1 VSLAAGARVD
11 GLNTV
16 VRLPPSGAGPWPASL
31 FRTPYGVD
39 FEMVDVNLG
48 RNPATVAVVTQDV
61 RGRGG
66 SSGVFDFGLS
76 DGADGAAAVA
86 WAAAQPW
93 CDGTVGMHGISYAG
107 MTQLRAARSRP
118 AGLRAIAPA
127 RCPAWWRPLTMHEG
141 GALCLSLA
149 AHWMPRQA
157 AEAPDTHDAARG
169 ALYALALEFEQVVR
183 VGADGLP
190 CLDVAAA
197 RAHHA
202 LSRLPLI
209 DRAEYAAAPL
219 FGRAWQELFTAPF
232 THTWLSDP
240 GPPAQDAFDVPVL
253 IVGGWYDLWA
263 QDQVSMFAALQRGGA
278 AGGAQHRLVMAP
290 TSHAPAPAGLTALA
304 PNAGRYD
311 DALLVEWT
319 QSWLAGD
326 GGIARDLAP
335 VTYYV
340 VGADRWDEA
349 ASWPPPGVRSL
360 PLYLQAGPDRSSGSL
375 GVAGP
380 DDDGAVWWVHDP
392 SDPVPTRGGPAL
404 GLPAGPMDQ
413 DGISGGA
420 RPDVCSFTGPP
431 LGEPLELAG
440 PVVATIWLATDAAD
454 TDVCVRL
461 LDVDAAGRAVNITDG
476 YVRGR
481 HRFGP
486 GTPRLR
492 RGAVERFPVHCW
504 NIAYRVEAGH
514 RLRVDVCSS
523 SFPRYDVNA
532 GTGATPGTDRREDL
546 RAARQTLCTGPATP
560 SLVVVTVR
568 PGA

>member
-1 VSLAAGARVD
+1 
-11 GLNTV
+11 
-16 VRLPPSGAGPWPASL
+16 
-31 FRTPYGVD
+31 
-39 FEMVDVNLG
+39 MVDVNLG
-48 RNPATVAVVTQDV
+48 RNPGTVAVVLQDV

-66 SSGVFDFGLS
+66 SDGVFDFGVG
-76 DGADGAAAVA
+76 DGLDGAAAVS
-86 WAAAQPW
+86 WVAAQPW
-93 CDGTVGMHGISYAG
+93 CNGAVGMHGISYAG
-107 MTQLRAARSRP
+107 MTQLRAALQRP

-157 AEAPDTHDAARG
+157 AEAPDTPDAAR
-169 ALYALALEFEQVVR
+169 ASLYALALEFEQVVR
-183 VGADGLP
+183 MGASGIP
-190 CLDVAAA
+190 FLDMDAVH
-197 RAHHA
+197 AHHA

-209 DRAEYAAAPL
+209 DRAEYDAAPV
-219 FGRAWQELFTAPF
+219 FGQAWQRLFTSPF
-232 THTWLSDP
+232 TQTWQSDP
-240 GPPAQDAFDVPVL
+240 GPPESDVFEVPVL
-253 IVGGWYDLWA
+253 ILGGWYDLWA
-263 QDQVSMFAALQRGGA
+263 QDQVSMFAALHRAGSPGVRA
-278 AGGAQHRLVMAP
+278 AHRLVMTP

-304 PNAGRYD
+304 PHAGLHD
-311 DALLVEWT
+311 DSLLVEWT

-349 ASWPPPGVRSL
+349 PSWPPPGVRPLS
-360 PLYLQAGPDRSSGSL
+360 LYLHAGPGRA
-375 GVAGP
+375 AGLLADAP
-380 DDDGAVWWVHDP
+380 SDDGGEVRWVHDP
-392 SDPVPTRGGPAL
+392 HAPVPTRGGPAL

-413 DGISGGA
+413 DGLTGGA
-420 RPDVCSFTGPP
+420 RPDVCSFTGPA
-431 LGEPLELAG
+431 LDGPLELAG

-461 LDVDAAGRAVNITDG
+461 LDVDPAGRAVNITDG

-486 GTPRLR
+486 GTPPLR
-492 RGAVERFPVHCW
+492 PGAVERFPVHCW
-504 NIAYRVEAGH
+504 NIAYRAEAGH
-514 RLRVDVCSS
+514 RLRFDVCSS

-546 RAARQTLCTGPATP
+546 RAARQTLCTGQATP
-560 SLVVVTVR
+560 SHIILAVR
-568 PGA
+568 GAS